1 MDADSV
7 VDDSLYGR
15 ATRIGPDLPDVLGK
29 VATFFALHPDRVA
42 GLSVQEIAA
51 AIGTSDASVIRTA
64 KALGYSGMKTARQ
77 AALELVNQRANPGA
91 ILQRRMYSTADGSHL
106 RQVVNDTARAVEQFA
121 HQMDEI
127 DWDGLVTAVAEADR
141 VFCYGLAPTGYIADY
156 LAFILARIGVDARA
170 SRASGLLLADDL
182 AQLRPGTTVVVFAPV
197 RQFDEVAATVR
208 TAKTAGASVIL
219 ITEAIG
225 MPVRSEADFVVTTS
239 PTSLTSA
246 SDAGIP
252 LLVSQALMSAVAARH
267 PSRALDAMDRLNHL
281 RPTVTRQS
289 AQLSAERLGI
299 PTTSDADP
307 EIGHTVD

>member
-1 MDADSV
+1 MDADPV

-15 ATRIGPDLPDVLGK
+15 ATRIGPELPDVLGK

-42 GLSVQEIAA
+42 GLPVQEIAA

-64 KALGYSGMKTARQ
+64 KALGYSGMKAARQ

-91 ILQRRMYSTADGSHL
+91 ILQRRMHSTTEGSHL
-106 RQVVNDTARAVEQFA
+106 RQVANDTARAVEQFA

-127 DWDGLVTAVAEADR
+127 DWDGVVTAVAEADR

-156 LAFILARIGVDARA
+156 LAFILARIGVDARS
-170 SRASGLLLADDL
+170 SRVTGVLLADDL
-182 AQLRPGTTVVVFAPV
+182 AQLRAGTAVVVFAPV

-208 TAKTAGASVIL
+208 TAKAAEATVVL

-246 SDAGIP
+246 SDACIP
-252 LLVSQALMSAVAARH
+252 LLVAQALMTAVAAHH
-267 PSRALDAMDRLNHL
+267 PSRALEAMERLNQL
-281 RPTVTRQS
+281 RPAVTRQS
-289 AQLSAERLGI
+289 VPLSAERLGI
-299 PTTSDADP
+299 PTTDDEAS
-307 EIGHTVD
+307 ET